1 MASDK
6 HITSNASG
14 IWHHSSVRYYKNSS
28 DSFDNELSAKND
40 QAQKGIPKFLR
51 SKSSSGLLLTPKKS
65 IGARFFGSLMQT
77 SFSESLGTKEKNCN
91 YSSLNNLSR
100 LVSPAKRNT
109 KLNLSKSLRSV
120 DHIIDENSV
129 FGSSLSSPLESSP
142 RLSSRYSRYRQ
153 HQFRRRSIS
162 WDSSDNRNALI
173 RYDYYVFNMDKIP
186 QSLPVY
192 SGFSFR
198 TWLSQQVKH
207 LNFKLVPEFTKMKG
221 NSFKHD

>member
-6 HITSNASG
+6 HIASNVSG
-14 IWHHSSVRYYKNSS
+14 IWHHSSVRYNKSSS

-65 IGARFFGSLMQT
+65 RGARFFGSLMQT
-77 SFSESLGTKEKNCN
+77 SFSESLGGKEKNCN

-109 KLNLSKSLRSV
+109 KLNISKSLRSV
-120 DHIIDENSV
+120 DHIIDENSE
-129 FGSSLSSPLESSP
+129 FGSSLSSPFESSP

-173 RYDYYVFNMDKIP
+173 RYDYYVLQSILKSRRCIP
-186 QSLPVY
+186 D
-192 SGFSFR
+192 F
-198 TWLSQQVKH
+198 H
-207 LNFKLVPEFTKMKG
+207 LE
-221 NSFKHD
+221 

>member
-1 MASDK
+1 MASEK
-6 HITSNASG
+6 NVASNASG
-14 IWHHSSVRYYKNSS
+14 IWHHSSVRYNKSSS
-28 DSFDNELSAKND
+28 DSFDNESSAKND

-65 IGARFFGSLMQT
+65 RGARFFGSLMQT

-120 DHIIDENSV
+120 DHIIDENSE
-129 FGSSLSSPLESSP
+129 FGSSLSSPLENSP
-142 RLSSRYSRYRQ
+142 RLSSRYSRYRK

-173 RYDYYVFNMDKIP
+173 RYDYYVLPSILKLHNPRRCIP
-186 QSLPVY
+186 V
-192 SGFSFR
+192 F
-198 TWLSQQVKH
+198 H
-207 LNFKLVPEFTKMKG
+207 LE
-221 NSFKHD
+221 HDYCNKWNIWISN